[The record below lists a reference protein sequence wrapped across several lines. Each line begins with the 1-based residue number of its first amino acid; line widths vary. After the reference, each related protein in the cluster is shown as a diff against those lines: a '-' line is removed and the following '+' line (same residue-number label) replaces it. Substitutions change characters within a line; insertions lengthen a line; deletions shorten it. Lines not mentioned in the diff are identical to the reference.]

1 MSYRRVQ
8 IGSLFVL
15 SMVATALLASGVP
28 ALTGPTTI
36 APLVDQVKDAVVN
49 ITAVRSGNTDFFG
62 RRWQSRETRAIGSGV
77 IIDAEKGYVVTNE
90 HLISGAETVVVTL
103 VDEREF
109 IAEIVGQDAATD
121 VAVLTIPSED
131 LKALTLA
138 DSDKTRVG
146 DFVLAIGNPFGQL
159 QHTVTSGI
167 VSGLGR
173 QGLGIEA
180 IEDFIQTD
188 AAINEGNSGGPLI
201 NFSGEIIGINTAILG
216 RAGNVGIAFAIPSN
230 LVKEIVTE
238 LIEFGGITRGFL
250 GVYMANIPPAELERY
265 TRMFELDELEGVYVL
280 HVREGTA
287 AFEAGIEQHDI
298 ITSFNGKNITAS
310 ADLTREI
317 NLAEIGETVPI
328 ELLRDGKLE
337 TVYVEIRPRTWS
349 GDIIHRSLEGST
361 LGNINVEDEYFGE
374 LNGKGWVI
382 RDIQPDSPVSQLDLV
397 VGDVIIPL
405 AKYRDRRNTEI
416 EIYRDGENLTIST
429 RPSD

>member
-1 MSYRRVQ
+1 M
-8 IGSLFVL
+8 
-15 SMVATALLASGVP
+15 
-28 ALTGPTTI
+28 
-36 APLVDQVKDAVVN
+36 
-49 ITAVRSGNTDFFG
+49 
-62 RRWQSRETRAIGSGV
+62 
-77 IIDAEKGYVVTNE
+77 
-90 HLISGAETVVVTL
+90 
-103 VDEREF
+103 
-109 IAEIVGQDAATD
+109 
-121 VAVLTIPSED
+121 
-131 LKALTLA
+131 
-138 DSDKTRVG
+138 
-146 DFVLAIGNPFGQL
+146 
-159 QHTVTSGI
+159 
-167 VSGLGR
+167 
-173 QGLGIEA
+173 
-180 IEDFIQTD
+180 
-188 AAINEGNSGGPLI
+188 I

-230 LVKEIVTE
+230 LVKEIVAE

-250 GVYMANIPPAELERY
+250 GVHMANIPPAELERY
-265 TRMFELDELEGVYVL
+265 TRMFELDELEGVYIT

-287 AFEAGIEQHDI
+287 AFEAGIEQDDI

-310 ADLTREI
+310 TDLTREI

-328 ELLRDGKLE
+328 ELLRDGILE

-349 GDIIHRSLEGST
+349 GDLIHRSLEGST

-382 RDIQPDSPVSQLDLV
+382 RDIQPDSPASQLDLV

>member
-1 MSYRRVQ
+1 M
-8 IGSLFVL
+8 
-15 SMVATALLASGVP
+15 
-28 ALTGPTTI
+28 
-36 APLVDQVKDAVVN
+36 
-49 ITAVRSGNTDFFG
+49 
-62 RRWQSRETRAIGSGV
+62 
-77 IIDAEKGYVVTNE
+77 VTNE
-90 HLISGAETVVVTL
+90 HLISGAETVIVTL

-109 IAEIVGQDAATD
+109 VAEIVGQDAATD
-121 VAVLTIPSED
+121 VAVLKIPSED

-138 DSDKTRVG
+138 DSDETRVG

-230 LVKEIVTE
+230 LVKEIVAE

-265 TRMFELDELEGVYVL
+265 TRMFELDELEGVYIT

-287 AFEAGIEQHDI
+287 AFEAGIEQDDI

-310 ADLTREI
+310 TDLTREI

-337 TVYVEIRPRTWS
+337 TVHVKIRPRTWS

-374 LNGKGWVI
+374 LNGKGWVV
-382 RDIQPDSPVSQLDLV
+382 RDIQPDSPASQLDLV